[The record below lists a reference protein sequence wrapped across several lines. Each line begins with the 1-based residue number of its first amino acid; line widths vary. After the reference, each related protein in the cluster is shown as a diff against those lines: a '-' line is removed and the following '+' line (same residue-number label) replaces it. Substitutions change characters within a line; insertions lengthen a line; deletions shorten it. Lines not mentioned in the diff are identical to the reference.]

1 MLAPTEKEEKE
12 DDSEYNNDS
21 DDMNTI
27 GDKLNDDDEGNK
39 INDIL
44 PKKIMATKSKLITIY
59 LG

>member
-1 MLAPTEKEEKE
+1 MLAPTEKEGKE

-44 PKKIMATKSKLITIY
+44 PKKIMAKKSKLITIY

>member
-1 MLAPTEKEEKE
+1 MLAPTEKEGKE

-39 INDIL
+39 INDVL
-44 PKKIMATKSKLITIY
+44 PKKTMATKSKLITVY

>member
-1 MLAPTEKEEKE
+1 MLAPTEREEKE

-27 GDKLNDDDEGNK
+27 GDKLNDYDEGNK